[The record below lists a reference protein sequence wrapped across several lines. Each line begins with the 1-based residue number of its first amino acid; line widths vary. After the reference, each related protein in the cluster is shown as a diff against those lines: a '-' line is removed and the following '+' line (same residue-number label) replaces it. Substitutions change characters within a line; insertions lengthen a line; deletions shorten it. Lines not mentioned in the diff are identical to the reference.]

1 MRKRTSLLYTL
12 FLLFNTV
19 VFLLFSGCKKED
31 EENIT
36 VDVAIMTT
44 ADLQS
49 SIVPFSSGKK
59 ESDITVGGYERI
71 AAEAQKIRGEA
82 DISLLLS
89 SGDDMIQPMS
99 AIFHGEPEMLG
110 MSMAGYDVVAPGN
123 HEFDTGADVYKYALS
138 FADFDVVC
146 ANISFTDAELDSII
160 VPYVIKDFDELR
172 IGIFGLI
179 TPDFDR
185 VCNPPGGGI
194 SVDVDYISCAQNAV
208 AQLQSEDCDIIIA
221 LTHIG
226 KTLDENLATEVGD
239 IDIIVGGHS
248 HEYVY
253 ETIGNT
259 IIVQD
264 GAKGEYLGVLR
275 FSYNNEQIENP
286 QWETILLDS
295 TVGYDAAIHDT
306 MSKYIDVYNDSL
318 GQVIGESSVD
328 LDARE
333 SVVREQESNLGN
345 LVADSWLDWF
355 DDADIAAVSGG
366 SIRGDRIYPAG
377 PLSYLTISEI
387 LPFRNEVVIA
397 RMTGSQI
404 KQMFEISASALRID
418 GDGCAD
424 SCRCATGGFL
434 QIGGARITIDTT
446 QSPFCAV
453 YSGNEVSEII
463 NYGSRIVNVEI
474 YHDGGWQPLD
484 TAATYSVLL
493 NSWTSGGGDGYYLFA
508 MDDIPIENTTMI
520 TTDILASYIETHS
533 PVSPSV
539 EGRISFYSR

>member
-36 VDVAIMTT
+36 IDVAIMTT

-194 SVDVDYISCAQNAV
+194 FVDADYISCAQNAV

-226 KTLDENLATEVGD
+226 KTLDENLAAEVGD

-333 SVVREQESNLGN
+333 SVVRQQESNLGN

-493 NSWTSGGGDGYYLFA
+493 NSWTSSGGDGYYLFA

-539 EGRISFYSR
+539 EGRISFCSR